1 MEGRLK
7 SGPREGDLA
16 AGYHDIGAI
25 SLYVL
30 SICRELFKG
39 VWLSCDVITVLL

>member
-25 SLYVL
+25 SLYV
-30 SICRELFKG
+30 CRFAGNCLRACG
-39 VWLSCDVITVLL
+39 